1 MSGERRRPPA
11 RGNSGT
17 GKQSN
22 TLALE
27 LPADV
32 LDAVAE
38 RAAEIVLERL
48 GEPTAPSPWLDVA
61 GAAEHIAAP
70 VSRIYALVS
79 ADRIPHHRDGSRL
92 LFHRDE
98 LDAWIRD
105 GGGRRP

>member
-1 MSGERRRPPA
+1 MSGERERPSA
-11 RGNSGT
+11 RGDAGT
-17 GKQSN
+17 AEHTK
-22 TLALE
+22 LALE

-48 GEPTAPSPWLDVA
+48 GEPTPSSPWLDVA
-61 GAAEHIAAP
+61 GAAEYIAAP

-79 ADRIPHHRDGSRL
+79 ANRIPHHRDGSRL

-98 LDAWIRD
+98 LDDHIRS
-105 GGGRRP
+105 GGGKRP